1 MSSLPSMS
9 TVDELV
15 ERYDAF
21 GFDSFGVLVDGKD
34 PLPGAQE
41 LVSRLN
47 TLGKPF
53 VVATND
59 ASKLTE
65 SRVELMRG
73 QGFDVELENVVTSG
87 SLLEGWAESNALAG
101 SKVLS
106 TGGGEAREYV
116 VRAGMEPV
124 GLGADAADASGLI
137 IAGIQGYD
145 WETALSRMVTVLYL
159 QLDAGRAFP
168 GAVPNPDVLYPDGVG
183 KYAIGPGG
191 LAALIE
197 VALERGFGP
206 VQRWRFD
213 KLGKP
218 HAPMFDEIKRRLPVG
233 SDVVFFGDQLH
244 TDIQGANLAGFASV
258 LTGTGIARWRSRY
271 DFSGVDA
278 ELTPT
283 YLIESLSARSV
294 S

>member
-34 PLPGAQE
+34 PLPGALE

-47 TLGKPF
+47 ALGKPF

-87 SLLEGWAESNALAG
+87 SLLEGWAGSNALAG

-106 TGGGEAREYV
+106 TGCGEAQEYV

-124 GLGADAADASGLI
+124 GLGTDAADASGLI

-145 WETALSRMVTVLYL
+145 WETALSRVVTVLYH

-168 GAVPNPDVLYPDGVG
+168 GAVPNPDVLYPDGVD

-191 LAALIE
+191 LAGLIE

-206 VQRWRFD
+206 VKRWRFD

-218 HAPMFDEIKRRLPVG
+218 HAPMFNEIKRRLPVG
-233 SDVVFFGDQLH
+233 SDIVFFGDQLH

-283 YLIESLSARSV
+283 YLIESLSARRCA
-294 S
+294 